1 MKKMSKGL
9 FQEMLSFPIDDES
22 EPNSETESEIPEM
35 VCEEVTDNEE
45 DDESANISFVGSPVY
60 PRIFWGD
67 SAKPLMGQFP
77 ESEYV
82 DDNIH
87 RTYQGLL
94 SYLGQEKK

>member
-1 MKKMSKGL
+1 MRKMSKGL
-9 FQEMLSFPIDDES
+9 FQEILSFPI
-22 EPNSETESEIPEM
+22 
-35 VCEEVTDNEE
+35 E
-45 DDESANISFVGSPVY
+45 DDETEEEVEETEDDKYATNISFVGSPVY

-87 RTYQGLL
+87 ESYKGLL
-94 SYLGQEKK
+94 SYLG

>member
-1 MKKMSKGL
+1 MRKMSKGL
-9 FQEMLSFPIDDES
+9 FQEILSFPVDEEQEAIDIEETLEES
-22 EPNSETESEIPEM
+22 EE
-35 VCEEVTDNEE
+35 NEE
-45 DDESANISFVGSPVY
+45 DESANISFVGSPVY

-94 SYLGQEKK
+94 SYLG

>member
-1 MKKMSKGL
+1 MKKISKGL
-9 FQEMLSFPIDDES
+9 FKELISMPIENSVGKEYVEKDVEGGKDSDDLVS
-22 EPNSETESEIPEM
+22 E
-35 VCEEVTDNEE
+35 EEAP
-45 DDESANISFVGSPVY
+45 ANISLVGSPVY

-67 SAKPLMGQFP
+67 SAKPLAGQFP

-94 SYLGQEKK
+94 SYLG

>member
-9 FQEMLSFPIDDES
+9 FQEMLAIPIEDIEKKEDELDVIDTD
-22 EPNSETESEIPEM
+22 E
-35 VCEEVTDNEE
+35 EEVEE
-45 DDESANISFVGSPVY
+45 NKDLSSANISFVGSPVY

-94 SYLGQEKK
+94 SYFG

>member
-1 MKKMSKGL
+1 MRKMSKGL
-9 FQEMLSFPIDDES
+9 FQEILSFPIDEEQEVINDSETLEESEENEEEEDES
-22 EPNSETESEIPEM
+22 
-35 VCEEVTDNEE
+35 V
-45 DDESANISFVGSPVY
+45 NISFVGSPVY
-60 PRIFWGD
+60 PRIFWGN

-94 SYLGQEKK
+94 SYLG

>member
-1 MKKMSKGL
+1 MRKMSKGL
-9 FQEMLSFPIDDES
+9 FQEILSFPIDEEQEVINDSETLEESEENEEEEDES
-22 EPNSETESEIPEM
+22 
-35 VCEEVTDNEE
+35 V
-45 DDESANISFVGSPVY
+45 NISFVGSPVY
-60 PRIFWGD
+60 PRVFWGD

-94 SYLGQEKK
+94 SYLG

>member
-9 FQEMLSFPIDDES
+9 FQEMLAFPVDEEQEVIDDPETLEES
-22 EPNSETESEIPEM
+22 EE
-35 VCEEVTDNEE
+35 NEE
-45 DDESANISFVGSPVY
+45 DESANISFVGSPVY
-60 PRIFWGD
+60 PRVFWGD

-94 SYLGQEKK
+94 SYLG

>member
-9 FQEMLSFPIDDES
+9 FQEILSFPIDEEQEAIDISETIEES
-22 EPNSETESEIPEM
+22 EEN
-35 VCEEVTDNEE
+35 E

-60 PRIFWGD
+60 PRVFWGD

-94 SYLGQEKK
+94 SYLG